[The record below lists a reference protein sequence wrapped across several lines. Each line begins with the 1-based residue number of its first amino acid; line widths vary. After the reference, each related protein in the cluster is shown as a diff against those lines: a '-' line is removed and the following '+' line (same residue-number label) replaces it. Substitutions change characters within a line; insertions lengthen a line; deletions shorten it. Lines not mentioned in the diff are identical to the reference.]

1 MVNSSVSKWNDVPL
15 GSLLGPMLFH
25 IFVGDMDSW
34 IEYTLITFADD
45 ISVSG
50 TVDMPEGRDAI

>member
-1 MVNSSVSKWNDVPL
+1 MCAVPRVT
-15 GSLLGPMLFH
+15 STEVLFN